1 MTKQEKEQKGEYK
14 LKNRELK
21 AIEDR
26 EAQDKKKAELRAR
39 MERVYKKEGRTGMP
53 RSMKKKV
60 KREKPPVVENEEL
73 KD

>member
-1 MTKQEKEQKGEYK
+1 
-14 LKNRELK
+14 
-21 AIEDR
+21 
-26 EAQDKKKAELRAR
+26 